1 MTDEPRTPRAAVD
14 AIRVQAPSERNRKLA
29 AFFGKEPTTVKGA
42 VLLTGPLHD
51 STNLHA
57 SAFAC
62 QQRATPAG
70 ACRFARDSESGPL
83 CASDFRYRS

>member
-42 VLLTGPLHD
+42 VLLTGGAHD

-62 QQRATPAG
+62 HRHSDVPA
-70 ACRFARDSESGPL
+70 S
-83 CASDFRYRS
+83 